1 VVQRQRAKPWPG
13 PARAALDAGNLRC
26 AMSRSTASAGNPT
39 VWRSSSSGSN
49 ARRSRE
55 FCGRHGFEETLAAS
69 LRFGCI
75 SRLGQNDTSM
85 SDGRTMAG
93 PWLSAII
100 PSHNGEQ
107 WLAAALQSVVDQRDP
122 GIEVV
127 VIDGSAS
134 DASLKIVDSFSDKL
148 LIRAQRRPDLRSWT
162 AKTNFGVEQ
171 ARADRICILHQD
183 DLWLP
188 TRCAEIRKWISA
200 QSDGVMHLHPC
211 YIIDGTGRQLGL
223 WRCPLPAGD
232 SAVPAHILIE
242 RLLVQNFIGIPAPTI
257 RRDAYLSVG
266 GLDNTLWYT
275 ADWDLYLK
283 LAAVGSTYYHSTP
296 LACFRVHKGSLT
308 ISGSRDSVDFR
319 NQHQVIV
326 DRHADKISPDS
337 RAEIL
342 AVAAASIDVNTA
354 LAAVMAGQFAQIG
367 KAVTSILM
375 LGPRGICRY
384 FYYSRIVDRVF
395 PRLRAFLAGRF

>member
-1 VVQRQRAKPWPG
+1 MV
-13 PARAALDAGNLRC
+13 
-26 AMSRSTASAGNPT
+26 
-39 VWRSSSSGSN
+39 
-49 ARRSRE
+49 
-55 FCGRHGFEETLAAS
+55 
-69 LRFGCI
+69 
-75 SRLGQNDTSM
+75 
-85 SDGRTMAG
+85 G

-127 VIDGSAS
+127 VIDGSMS
-134 DASLKIVDSFSDKL
+134 DASLEIVDSFSDKL

-188 TRCAEIRKWISA
+188 TRCAEIRKWLLA
-200 QSDGVMHLHPC
+200 QPDGVMHLHPC
-211 YIIDGTGRQLGL
+211 YIIDRTGRQLGL

-232 SAVPAHILIE
+232 SPVPARILIE

-283 LAAVGSTYYHSTP
+283 LASLGRTYYHSTP
-296 LACFRVHKGSLT
+296 LACFRVHKSSLT
-308 ISGSRDSVDFR
+308 VSGSGDSVDFR

-342 AVAAASIDVNTA
+342 AVVTASIDVNTA
-354 LAAVMAGQFAQIG
+354 LAALMAGQLS
-367 KAVTSILM
+367 KAVASILM
-375 LGPRGICRY
+375 LGPRGICQY